1 MLILHIIPPDILPW
15 LERENFQ
22 YLQEQAL
29 VILGV
34 KKNLVVQYLEE

>member
-1 MLILHIIPPDILPW
+1 MPW

-22 YLQEQAL
+22 HLQEQAL

-34 KKNLVVQYLEE
+34 KNLVVQYLEEEGEE